1 MENSAFKHIGNS
13 FSAYL
18 FLEFEP
24 YLGKIK
30 EFNNLGM
37 RKIDLLEVI
46 FLNYQKEPIKKTDM
60 LCIKIKNMKI
70 KCPAVPQSIF

>member
-46 FLNYQKEPIKKTDM
+46 FFKLPKRTYKKNRYA
-60 LCIKIKNMKI
+60 LHKN
-70 KCPAVPQSIF
+70 

>member
-1 MENSAFKHIGNS
+1 MENSSFKHIGNS

-46 FLNYQKEPIKKTDM
+46 LFKIPKKTN
-60 LCIKIKNMKI
+60 KKNRYALHKN
-70 KCPAVPQSIF
+70 

>member
-1 MENSAFKHIGNS
+1 MENSSFKHIGNS

-46 FLNYQKEPIKKTDM
+46 LFKLPKKPIKKNRYA
-60 LCIKIKNMKI
+60 LHKN
-70 KCPAVPQSIF
+70 